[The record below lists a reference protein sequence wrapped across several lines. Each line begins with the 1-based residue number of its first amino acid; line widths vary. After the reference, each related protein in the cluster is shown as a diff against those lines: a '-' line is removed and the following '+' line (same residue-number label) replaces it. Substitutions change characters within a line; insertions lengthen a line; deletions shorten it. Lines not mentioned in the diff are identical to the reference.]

1 MAMRTASPWWL
12 SLWFGV
18 GLLLVLLGER
28 VFDSPGLHYIC
39 TGVGIGLVAAVT
51 AGRAWAMLGTSGAR
65 RHVERTLLV
74 CHGATL
80 VGLALYLMTTD
91 WGMAKLG
98 LGETAAMHF
107 HGAATVIFSV
117 IILASIVPVGMIE
130 LGLGTAL
137 RTNFDL
143 DQSAD
148 DEGVEYLRVR
158 DIGWSGLSVALAT
171 GFLLVTCQVASER
184 NIQKD
189 VSYFKTSSPGDS
201 TKNIVASSSEALHVY
216 LFFPPS
222 NEVAD
227 QVKGYF
233 EQLSAATGKIVLEEK
248 SRLVDKDVA
257 EKFKA
262 EDGSIVIVKGKDKDE
277 KFQTLKL
284 DTELEKARKSTG
296 KLRNL
301 DKEVN
306 SALLKIVRDKR
317 KAYFVGGHGEM
328 TDPDSM
334 PLEMKRKIQWPRSTA
349 AIRRRIGE
357 LNYEIKDLVQA
368 DLLRD
373 VPTDATMVMLFSPTL
388 PLMDAE
394 WASLGRY
401 LDRGGRLLLAL
412 DPKGEAGMGVLEGK
426 LGVKFNPA
434 PMQDDQTHF
443 PISRTAYDKRFI
455 GTSQFSAHASTTALS
470 RAGKGML
477 PLIESGALED
487 VPFAIAGEPPKKT
500 YTIRSLDTSYLD
512 LNNNFSF
519 DADTEKKQKWNIA
532 AAIEGPKLG
541 DKDGFRGLVFA
552 DVDLFADIDWVVG
565 RPAGFPMSGPLIDDA
580 VHWLGGE
587 ESFVGEV
594 VSEDDK
600 PIQHT
605 KSQDNVWFTL
615 TIVGAPLVV
624 LVLGLVGTWARR
636 KRAKNKAEVTP

>member
-28 VFDSPGLHYIC
+28 VFDTPGLHYMG
-39 TGVGIGLVAAVT
+39 TGVGVGLVLAVT
-51 AGRAWAMLGTSGAR
+51 GARAWAMLGTSGAR

-74 CHGATL
+74 CHVATV
-80 VGLALYLMTTD
+80 VGLVLYALTTD

-98 LGETAAMHF
+98 FAETTAVHF
-107 HGAATVIFSV
+107 HGAVTVVFCAL
-117 IILASIVPVGMIE
+117 ILASIVPVAMIE

-148 DEGVEYLRVR
+148 DEGVEYFRVR

-171 GFLLVTCQVASER
+171 SFLLVTCRVASER
-184 NIQKD
+184 NIEKD
-189 VSYFKTSSPGDS
+189 VSFFKTSSPGES
-201 TKNIVASSSEALHVY
+201 TRNIVLSTGDPLHVY

-222 NEVAD
+222 NEVED

-233 EQLSAATGKIVLEEK
+233 EQLDAATGKVVVEDK

-257 EKFKA
+257 EKYKA

-277 KFQTLKL
+277 KFQTLKI
-284 DTELEKARKSTG
+284 DTDIEKARKATG

-306 SALLKIVRDKR
+306 SALLKLVKDKR
-317 KAYFVGGHGEM
+317 KIYFIGGHGEM
-328 TDPDSM
+328 TDPDSI
-334 PLEMKRKIQWPRSTA
+334 PSERKRRIQWPRSTA
-349 AIRRRIGE
+349 AMRKRIGE
-357 LNYEIKDLVQA
+357 LNYEIKDLPQA
-368 DLLRD
+368 DLMRE
-373 VPTDATMVMLFSPTL
+373 VPADATVVMLFSPTL
-388 PLMDAE
+388 PLLDSE
-394 WASLGRY
+394 WAALGRY
-401 LDRGGRLLLAL
+401 LDRGGRLLLAF
-412 DPKGEAGMGVLEGK
+412 DPLGEPGMGLLEGK
-426 LGVKFNPA
+426 LGLHFNPA
-434 PMQDDQTHF
+434 PMQDDQTHY
-443 PISRTAYDKRFI
+443 PISKTPYDKRFI

-477 PLIESGALED
+477 PIIESGALED
-487 VPFAIAGEPPKKT
+487 APFAIAGEQPKKT
-500 YTIRSLDTSYLD
+500 FTIRSLDTSYLD
-512 LNNNFSF
+512 LNNDFSF
-519 DADTEKKQKWNIA
+519 TPPIEKKQKWNIA
-532 AAIEGPKLG
+532 AAVEGPKLG
-541 DKDGFRGLVFA
+541 DKEGFRVLVFA

-565 RPAGFPMSGPLIDDA
+565 RPLGIPMSGPLIDDA
-580 VHWLGGE
+580 THWLGGDDNY
-587 ESFVGEV
+587 VGEV

-605 KSQDNVWFTL
+605 KSQDAVWFTL

-624 LVLGLVGTWARR
+624 LVLGLFGTWARR
-636 KRAKNKAEVTP
+636 KRAKKSAEVTP

>member
-12 SLWFGV
+12 SLWFGA

-28 VFDSPGLHYIC
+28 VLDANGLHYLF
-39 TGVGIGLVAAVT
+39 TGVGVGLVLAVT
-51 AGRAWAMLGTSGAR
+51 GARAWAMLGTSGAR
-65 RHVERTLLV
+65 RHVERTLLT
-74 CHGATL
+74 CHIATV
-80 VGLALYLMTTD
+80 VGLALYALTTD
-91 WGMAKLG
+91 WGMSKLG
-98 LGETAAMHF
+98 FAETTAAHF
-107 HGAATVIFSV
+107 HGAVTVIFAAV
-117 IILASIVPVGMIE
+117 ILASIVPVAMIE

-148 DEGVEYLRVR
+148 DEGVEYFRVR

-171 GFLLVTCQVASER
+171 GFLLVTCRVASER
-184 NIQKD
+184 NIEKD

-201 TKNIVASSSEALHVY
+201 TKNIVSSLGEPLHVY

-233 EQLSAATGKIVLEEK
+233 EQLDAATGKVVLEEK
-248 SRLVDKDVA
+248 SRLVDKDIA
-257 EKFKA
+257 EKYKA
-262 EDGSIVIVKGKDKDE
+262 EDGAVVIVKGKDKDE
-277 KFQTLKL
+277 KSQTFKL
-284 DTELEKARKSTG
+284 DTDLEKARKSTG

-306 SALLKIVRDKR
+306 TALLKIAKDKR
-317 KAYFVGGHGEM
+317 KIYFIGGHGEM
-328 TDPDSM
+328 TDPDSI
-334 PLEMKRKIQWPRSTA
+334 PTEMKRKIQWPRSTA
-349 AIRRRIGE
+349 AMRKRIGE
-357 LNYEIKDLVQA
+357 LNYEIKDLPQV
-368 DLLRD
+368 DLMRE
-373 VPTDATMVMLFSPTL
+373 VPTDATIVMLFAPTL
-388 PLMDAE
+388 PLQDSE
-394 WASLGRY
+394 WAALGRY
-401 LDRGGRLLLAL
+401 LDRGGRILLAF
-412 DPKGEAGMGVLEGK
+412 DPKAEPAMGVLQGK

-434 PMQDDQTHF
+434 AMQDDQTHF

-487 VPFAIAGEPPKKT
+487 APFAIAGEQPKKT

-512 LNNNFSF
+512 LNNNFAF
-519 DADTEKKQKWNIA
+519 DAPEQRQKWNIA

-541 DKDGFRGLVFA
+541 EKDGFRALVFA
-552 DVDLFADIDWVVG
+552 DVDLFADIDWVAQ
-565 RPAGFPMSGPLIDDA
+565 RPLGIPMSGPLLDDA
-580 VHWLGGE
+580 THWLGGDDN
-587 ESFVGEV
+587 FVGDV

-605 KSQDNVWFTL
+605 KSQDAVWFTL

-624 LVLGLVGTWARR
+624 LVLGLIGTWARR
-636 KRAKNKAEVTP
+636 KRAKKSAEVQP